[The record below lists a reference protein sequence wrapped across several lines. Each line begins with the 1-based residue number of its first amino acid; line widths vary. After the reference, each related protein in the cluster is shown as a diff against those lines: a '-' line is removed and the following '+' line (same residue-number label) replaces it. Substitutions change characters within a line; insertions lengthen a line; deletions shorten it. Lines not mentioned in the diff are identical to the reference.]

1 MKVATEKKKQGLPYG
16 MLFTHMFHILKV
28 GMIEEIGLS
37 SIFSAASSREPHL
50 SKLEDSIAEIKE
62 EQRKLSK
69 NMKDIAT
76 SMKLGFEDIK
86 KLHVVHTK
94 HFGALDKEMRGLKHQ
109 VNNSIHVTRN
119 VFPHSVDEFAST
131 STELQAYV
139 KSSAENIIKAT

>member
-69 NMKDIAT
+69 NMEDIAT

-94 HFGALDKEMRGLKHQ
+94 RFGALDKEMRGLKHQ

-139 KSSAENIIKAT
+139 KIIS